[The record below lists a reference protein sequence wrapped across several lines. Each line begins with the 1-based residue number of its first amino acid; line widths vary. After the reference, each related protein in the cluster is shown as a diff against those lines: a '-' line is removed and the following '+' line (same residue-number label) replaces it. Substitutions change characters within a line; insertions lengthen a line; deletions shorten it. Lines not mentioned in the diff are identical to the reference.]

1 MRASILFAW
10 LVMLFLLN
18 SIPARAAID
27 LLADHAAWTS
37 GSARPELAPRFS
49 REPSGGPQESPVL
62 VIQGN
67 GGKAACGCWRRPL
80 PPLQKGRRY
89 RIEAAFQSENVDPL
103 WRGLW
108 AIVSQ
113 GQKEFA
119 ELTYSGSRDGW
130 RLMALDLAPD
140 EDFSNLDLRLY
151 LAWSPSGLVRWSSA
165 TLTDITDQPVTPRRA
180 RLAAIAGRPKNPRTS
195 SECLDFYCARLDE
208 AGRAGVDLVVL
219 PEVINTDGIEGADKP
234 ALAEPIPGPST
245 NRLSEKAR
253 QHHTYIAASLLERDG
268 ALLYNTG
275 VLIDR
280 QGAIVGK
287 YHKTHPTIG
296 ESLTGGITPGD
307 DFPVFDTDLGRVGY
321 MICFDNHYPEVART
335 LAVKGAEI
343 IVYSNMADS
352 REKGALWEPYV
363 RTRALDNGVY
373 IVAAVNARGTC
384 IVSPRGEVV
393 ASAAPQPGAI
403 ARADCPLGISVRNY
417 SGREIGKR
425 YLLLRRFDLF
435 TPLTRHFADFLEKP

>member
-1 MRASILFAW
+1 MRALVVLSW
-10 LVMLFLLN
+10 LGALLALGAGR
-18 SIPARAAID
+18 ARAAID
-27 LLADHAAWTS
+27 LLADPKAWS
-37 GSARPELAPRFS
+37 SWSARPELAPRFAT
-49 REPSGGPQESPVL
+49 EPSGDPRESPVL
-62 VIQGN
+62 LIQGN
-67 GGKAACGCWRRPL
+67 GDKAACGCWRRAL
-80 PPLQKGRRY
+80 PPLQKGCRY
-89 RIEAAFQSENVDPL
+89 RIEAAFQAEGVEPL
-103 WRGLW
+103 WRGVW
-108 AIVSQ
+108 AIVAQ

-119 ELTYSGSRDGW
+119 ELTYVGQRDGW
-130 RLMALDLAPD
+130 RRMALDLAPD
-140 EDFSNLDLRLY
+140 ENLNGLDLRLY
-151 LAWSPSGLVRWSSA
+151 LAWSPAGRVRWSTA
-165 TLTDITDQPVTPRRA
+165 TLTDITTQPVASRHA
-180 RLAAIAGRPKNPRTS
+180 RLAAISGRPKNPRS
-195 SECLDFYCARLDE
+195 PADCLDFYCARLDE

-219 PEVINTDGIEGADKP
+219 PEVINTDGIETDNKS
-234 ALAEPIPGPST
+234 ALAEPISGPSF
-245 NRLSEKAR
+245 NRLAEKAR
-253 QHHTYIAASLLERDG
+253 QLHAYVAASLLERDG
-268 ALLYNTG
+268 ARLYNTG

-280 QGAIVGK
+280 QGSLVGK

-373 IVAAVNARGTC
+373 IVAAVNAKGTC

-393 ASAAPQPGAI
+393 ASAAARPGVI
-403 ARADCPLGISVRNY
+403 ARADCPLGVSVRNY

-425 YLLLRRFDLF
+425 YFLLRRFDLF
-435 TPLTRHFADFLEKP
+435 APLTQHYADFLEKK